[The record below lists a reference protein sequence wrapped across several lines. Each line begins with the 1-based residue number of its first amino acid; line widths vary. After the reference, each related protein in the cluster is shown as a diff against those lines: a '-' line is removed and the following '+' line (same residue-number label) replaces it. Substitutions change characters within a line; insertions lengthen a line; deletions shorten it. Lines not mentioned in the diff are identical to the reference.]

1 MTKSEFRSSWSDC
14 GTAIVTFREILYNNP
29 SGFENSTGEL
39 NTRTV
44 LNTGTYFTSKFLL
57 YNSIKTTVSMTTST
71 AVRGGNVEFRG
82 SLKSC
87 LQSQILSDFKISK
100 ALHCTCGQCKLL
112 DVATF
117 CFRWIIQFWYL
128 CFLSQLYR
136 VKESKHIK
144 SVLFIESYEFQRPRG
159 RHFSRYLIKF
169 TPASP
174 TQT

>member
-71 AVRGGNVEFRG
+71 AVRGENVEFRG
-82 SLKSC
+82 SL
-87 LQSQILSDFKISK
+87 QSRILRMSERFQNFQSSTLYMWAVQIIGRCNFLLSMNNPILIPLLSFP
-100 ALHCTCGQCKLL
+100 ALSRKRKQTYQKCIIHRKL
-112 DVATF
+112 
-117 CFRWIIQFWYL
+117 
-128 CFLSQLYR
+128 R
-136 VKESKHIK
+136 V
-144 SVLFIESYEFQRPRG
+144 
-159 RHFSRYLIKF
+159 
-169 TPASP
+169 P
-174 TQT
+174 TSEG